1 MFDKMKKLVVYHSYT
16 GNTRK
21 IAQMISKNVS
31 CDVLELEP
39 KISFSSDYQEVV
51 DEYQN
56 NSISNKEVEI
66 KDIDFNLEEY
76 DEIIIGTPVWWY
88 TISPVVVTFLKKYDL
103 SGKKIYPFATNAGW
117 LGHTFVDFKKL
128 CPNSKIENEMNIVF
142 ESYSDK
148 LVTKIEDINDWINE
162 IGKEI

>member
-1 MFDKMKKLVVYHSYT
+1 MKKLVVYHSYT
-16 GNTRK
+16 GNTKR
-21 IAQMISKNVS
+21 IAEMIQKQLN
-31 CDVLELEP
+31 CDILELQP
-39 KISFSSDYQEVV
+39 KVPFSTDYQEVV

-66 KDIDFNLEEY
+66 KDIDLNLEAY

-103 SGKKIYPFATNAGW
+103 SGKKIYPYATNAGW

-128 CPNSKIENEMNIVF
+128 CPNSDVQTGMNIVF
-142 ESYSDK
+142 KSYSDQ
-148 LVTKIEDINDWINE
+148 LVTSEDEIDKWI
-162 IGKEI
+162 KDL